1 MSDTDTARADAL
13 ADMPIWKV
21 LLYVGLQAA
30 GFTGFGLAMWN
41 LSGRTAGDFVTVT
54 GTELGAGLL
63 LALALIATSA
73 LLARAFPK
81 YVEWLVRSQARN
93 YPFLKHRISL
103 AAIIFISICA
113 GVGEEVFFRGG
124 LQTVL
129 GDYVPLPFA
138 IALAS
143 ALFAIVHFA
152 QPLNSALIFVI
163 GCLFGLVYWATGS
176 LLTVILGH
184 MVYDIYALWALQN
197 AMHEFGVFDE
207 PPSAPLLDEAERETL
222 AQTPDTSGET
232 L

>member
-1 MSDTDTARADAL
+1 MRA
-13 ADMPIWKV
+13 
-21 LLYVGLQAA
+21 
-30 GFTGFGLAMWN
+30 
-41 LSGRTAGDFVTVT
+41 
-54 GTELGAGLL
+54 
-63 LALALIATSA
+63 
-73 LLARAFPK
+73 
-81 YVEWLVRSQARN
+81 QARN

-176 LLTVILGH
+176 LLTVIFAH

-207 PPSAPLLDEAERETL
+207 PPSAPLPAQAERETL